1 MKKVKFQTD
10 NGSIIEPKDVKPS
23 RAEEGLRLAEV
34 DKLRADVNDVK
45 GMTEGLI
52 FPLYQDRVSVE
63 WCGSRLFERG

>member
-1 MKKVKFQTD
+1 MCYDDQNMKKVKFQTD

-45 GMTEGLI
+45 GMTEGLR
-52 FPLYQDRVSVE
+52 QASGRMV
-63 WCGSRLFERG
+63 R